1 MPVLQSY
8 WPETSRVE
16 ECILTEAESLSGSL
30 LMAVHEP
37 MRLIKRQHTTGDEQ
51 SADEQALF
59 EFLLKHN
66 RPIPITGAAG
76 VGKSHIIRWLG
87 AQLKRQPDADKY
99 RTIYI
104 PKSSSIADVVRLLI
118 DGLDGDVYDEIRRAI
133 NGISQEINVRHVAEH
148 LALKLRLC
156 LDEELEKVNAMIDLQ
171 GGGSS
176 PAEDEWLENVLTH
189 GEGLQALLQDSH
201 LTKHF
206 TREGACLYNIAERLT
221 LGVKDELGFEQAYQ
235 MKPEDFEI
243 RDQLA
248 PAALEVQEYIRNN
261 LLLTEFEAREGAA
274 WTLNQVL
281 YTACG
286 KTVEEVLKINPMTI
300 QQVVRSIR
308 QQLYAENE
316 NNELVV
322 LIEDFT
328 TTTAIQKEFIECL
341 MEEEK
346 HHEREPLCRLK
357 SVIAVTEGFAG
368 YLHVRDGILGRTGYE
383 WLIESASQNE
393 AETMQRIVDFC
404 GRYLNA
410 ARYGEYELTRIF
422 KQTGNE
428 QHWLPVWHDSE
439 ITESAHRARLD
450 AFGYS
455 RQEHPL
461 FPYNHFALEQ
471 LARKHCVADGHLQFH
486 PRSILHYLLRDP
498 LKQERKTYLANAFP
512 PAKWQGV
519 IGNTAVG
526 TQFNTLSQPERAKTV
541 AAIWGGNPTT
551 VQALSNALPVEVCD
565 EFNLSDMSQVLGSSG
580 VTTRTPQSPAAKPD
594 PTGQGN
600 EVIQPKPP
608 VDIPENEHA
617 VVVTEPTELTDW
629 REALDA
635 WHQGA
640 GLKQNRAAQIRK
652 WIAEGLNATI
662 DWVHY
667 ACRPETISPTKIHLP
682 AKTGNTGQ
690 PVLDLNSDALLK
702 SKGEQWIPAFN
713 AMAAYHYY
721 NKTWEFEGGDI
732 AYLYYQN
739 FFDDVASQVIDH
751 LVKQERKQLSRVAHK
766 LLQGANFIGAEG
778 ANARD
783 GVKRLEAMLLATEDK
798 RQYKLLGGLDEQWE
812 LVISRSKDLRDQLIR
827 LAAVK
832 KPGAEPYAIDGKMVI
847 DALKQP
853 KIDEPDI
860 INKVLQELPRL
871 RNQVLPTAELLRE
884 LFDGEKDSIEAVG
897 EVILEVLSLATHA
910 DVVRPIDAAI
920 KLRAG
925 LELWSEESRVEL
937 IKHLSSLR
945 LPEASENE
953 ARLLQEIVSVN
964 AEQFEMVKQV
974 LKDFETFDK
983 QTSAFLMTKIINE
996 GGDEIEQAQQDVFTQ
1011 LDQIEQQLEE
1021 LKNERA
1027 DD

>member
-99 RTIYI
+99 RIIYI
-104 PKSSSIADVVRLLI
+104 PKSSSIADVVHLLI

-133 NGISQEINVRHVAEH
+133 NGISQEVNVRHVAEH

-156 LDEELEKVNAMIDLQ
+156 LDEELEKVNAMVELH

-176 PAEDEWLENVLTH
+176 PAEEEWLENVLTH

-221 LGVKDELGFEQAYQ
+221 LGVKDEQGFEQDYQ

-248 PAALEVQEYIRNN
+248 PAAQEVQEYIRNN

-300 QQVVRSIR
+300 QHVVRAIR
-308 QQLYAENE
+308 QQLYVENE
-316 NNELVV
+316 NNELVI

-410 ARYGEYELTRIF
+410 ARYGERELTRIF
-422 KQTGNE
+422 EQTSNE
-428 QHWLPVWHDSE
+428 REWLPVWHDAE

-461 FPYNHFALEQ
+461 FPYNCYALEQ

-498 LKQERKTYLANAFP
+498 LKQERKIYLANAFP
-512 PAKWQGV
+512 SAKWQGV

-526 TQFNTLSQPERAKTV
+526 TQFNILSQPERAKAV

-551 VQALSNALPVEVCD
+551 VQALRNTLPVEVCD

-580 VTTRTPQSPAAKPD
+580 VKTRTPQLPNPKPD
-594 PTGQGN
+594 PIGQGD
-600 EVIQPKPP
+600 EVTPPKAT
-608 VDIPENEHA
+608 INSSENEH
-617 VVVTEPTELTDW
+617 VVVSSEPDELIKW

-640 GLKQNRAAQIRK
+640 DLKQPRPAQIRK
-652 WIAEGLNATI
+652 WIAEGLNASI

-667 ACRPETISPTKIHLP
+667 ACSPEKISQRKIHLP
-682 AKTGNTGQ
+682 TKTGNIGKH
-690 PVLDLNSDALLK
+690 PILDLSSGALFE

-739 FFDDVASQVIDH
+739 FFDGVAPKVIEH
-751 LVKQERKQLSRVAHK
+751 LVNQERKQLSRVAHK
-766 LLQGANFIGAEG
+766 LLQGANFIGIEG
-778 ANARD
+778 ANARE
-783 GVKRLEAMLLATEDK
+783 GVKRLEVMLLATEEQ
-798 RQYKLLGGLDEQWE
+798 RQYNLLGGLDDKWD
-812 LVISRSKDLRDQLIR
+812 LVTRRRKELRDELIR

-847 DALKQP
+847 NALKQP
-853 KIDEPDI
+853 KVDEPDI
-860 INKVLQELPRL
+860 INMVLQELPRL
-871 RNQVLPTAELLRE
+871 RNQVFPTAELLRE
-884 LFDGEKDSIEAVG
+884 LFNGEKDSIEAAG

-910 DVVRPIDAAI
+910 DVVRPTDAAI

-925 LELWSEESRVEL
+925 LELWSEEGRVEL

-964 AEQFEMVKQV
+964 AEQFEMVKQL

-983 QTSAFLMTKIINE
+983 QTSALLMTKITNE

-1021 LKNERA
+1021 LNK
-1027 DD
+1027 